1 MKTTLR
7 DLISSGRPVT
17 VDGAMGTNLIELGL
31 EMGVPT
37 GVWSVDKPDMIRKVH
52 RDFIEAG
59 AQIILTN
66 TFVCNRLSLELHDLA
81 DRAVELTRAA
91 AQIARAEADAADVPV
106 AVGGS
111 IGPTGHILE
120 PLGTLSN
127 DEACE
132 TFEQQAEVLAA
143 GGVDAFWIETMS
155 DPEEVRAAVE
165 GCRRVDPGLPIV
177 TTMSFERGGRTL
189 MGITPAEAMEALK
202 GFGAMA
208 IGGNCGSSLDEI
220 NAVIDEMHITDPG
233 AVLVAKANAGL
244 PHTEGDVTAYDATP
258 EDMADYAKAVYQ
270 RGARIIGACCGST
283 PAHVRAIAHALSNT

>member
-1 MKTTLR
+1 
-7 DLISSGRPVT
+7 
-17 VDGAMGTNLIELGL
+17 
-31 EMGVPT
+31 
-37 GVWSVDKPDMIRKVH
+37 
-52 RDFIEAG
+52 
-59 AQIILTN
+59 
-66 TFVCNRLSLELHDLA
+66 LA
-81 DRAVELTRAA
+81 DRAVELTQAA

-165 GCRRVDPGLPIV
+165 GCRRVDPDLPIV

-189 MGITPAEAMEALK
+189 MGVTPAEAMEALK

-220 NAVIDEMHITDPG
+220 NAVIDEMHVTDPG

>member
-1 MKTTLR
+1 MKTSLQ
-7 DLISSGRPVT
+7 DLMASGRPVT

-31 EMGVPT
+31 EVGVPT
-37 GVWSVDKPDMIRKVH
+37 GVWNVDEPDRVRKVH

-66 TFVCNRLSLELHDLA
+66 TFVCNRLSLKLYDLA

-91 AQIARAEADAADVPV
+91 ARAARAEADAADAPV
-106 AVGGS
+106 VVGGS
-111 IGPTGHILE
+111 IGPTGDILE
-120 PLGTLSN
+120 PLGTLSH

-132 TFEQQAEVLAA
+132 TFEQQAKVLA
-143 GGVDAFWIETMS
+143 GGGIDAFWIETMS

-165 GCRRVDPGLPIV
+165 GCRRADPDLPIV
-177 TTMSFERGGRTL
+177 MTMSFERGGRTL
-189 MGITPAEAMEALK
+189 MGVTPAQAMEALK
-202 GFGAMA
+202 GFGAVA
-208 IGGNCGSSLDEI
+208 VGGNCGSSLDEI
-220 NAVIDEMHITDPG
+220 EVVIDEMHIADPG

-258 EDMADYAKAVYQ
+258 EDMADYAKAVYE

-283 PAHVRAIAHALSNT
+283 PAHIRAIAQALSNA

>member
-1 MKTTLR
+1 MKTTLQ
-7 DLISSGRPVT
+7 DLVASGRPVT

-31 EMGVPT
+31 ELGVPT
-37 GVWSVDKPDMIRKVH
+37 GVWNVDEPDMVGKVH

-66 TFVCNRLSLELHDLA
+66 TFVSNRLSLKLYDLA
-81 DRAVELTRAA
+81 DRAVELTQAA
-91 AQIARAEADAADVPV
+91 ARIARTVADAADAPV

-111 IGPTGHILE
+111 IGPTGDILE
-120 PLGTLSN
+120 PLGTLSH

-132 TFEQQAEVLAA
+132 TFEQQAKVLAG

-155 DPEEVRAAVE
+155 DPEEVRAAAE
-165 GCRRVDPGLPIV
+165 SCRRVDPDLPIV
-177 TTMSFERGGRTL
+177 ITMSFERGGRTM
-189 MGITPAEAMEALK
+189 MGITPAEATEALK
-202 GFGAMA
+202 GLGALA

-220 NAVIDEMHITDPG
+220 NAVIDEMHATDPG

-244 PHTEGDVTAYDATP
+244 PHAEGDVTFYDATP
-258 EDMADYAKAVYQ
+258 EVMATYAKAVYE

-283 PAHVRAIAHALSNT
+283 PAHLRAIAHALSNL

>member
-1 MKTTLR
+1 MKTSLQ
-7 DLISSGRPVT
+7 DLMAPGRPVT

-31 EMGVPT
+31 EVGVPT
-37 GVWSVDKPDMIRKVH
+37 GVWNVDEPDRVRKVH

-66 TFVCNRLSLELHDLA
+66 TFVCNRLSLKLYDLE

-91 AQIARAEADAADVPV
+91 ARAARAEADAADAAVV
-106 AVGGS
+106 VGGS
-111 IGPTGHILE
+111 IGPTGDILE
-120 PLGTLSN
+120 PLGTLSH

-132 TFEQQAEVLAA
+132 TFEQQAKVLA
-143 GGVDAFWIETMS
+143 GGGIDAFWIETMS

-165 GCRRVDPGLPIV
+165 GCRRADPDLPIV
-177 TTMSFERGGRTL
+177 MTMSFERGGRTL
-189 MGITPAEAMEALK
+189 MGVTPAQAMEALK
-202 GFGAMA
+202 GFGAVA
-208 IGGNCGSSLDEI
+208 VGGNCGSSLDEI
-220 NAVIDEMHITDPG
+220 EVVIDEMHIADPG

-258 EDMADYAKAVYQ
+258 EDMATYAKAVYE

-283 PAHVRAIAHALSNT
+283 PAHIRAIAQALSNA

>member
-1 MKTTLR
+1 MKISLQ
-7 DLISSGRPVT
+7 DLMAPGRPVT

-31 EMGVPT
+31 EVGVPT
-37 GVWSVDKPDMIRKVH
+37 GVWNVDEPDRVRKVH

-66 TFVCNRLSLELHDLA
+66 TFVCNRLSLKLYDLA

-91 AQIARAEADAADVPV
+91 ARAARAEADAADAAVV
-106 AVGGS
+106 VGGS
-111 IGPTGHILE
+111 IGPTGDILE
-120 PLGTLSN
+120 PLGTLSH

-132 TFEQQAEVLAA
+132 TFEQQAKVLA
-143 GGVDAFWIETMS
+143 GGGIDAFWIETMS

-165 GCRRVDPGLPIV
+165 GCRRADPDLPIV
-177 TTMSFERGGRTL
+177 MTMSFERGGRTL
-189 MGITPAEAMEALK
+189 MGVTPAQAMEALK
-202 GFGAMA
+202 GFGAVA
-208 IGGNCGSSLDEI
+208 VGGNCGSSLDEI
-220 NAVIDEMHITDPG
+220 EVVIDEMHIADPG

-258 EDMADYAKAVYQ
+258 EDMATYAKAVYE

-283 PAHVRAIAHALSNT
+283 PAHIRAIAQALSNA

>member
-1 MKTTLR
+1 MKTTLQ
-7 DLISSGRPVT
+7 DLVASGRPVT

-31 EMGVPT
+31 ELGVPT
-37 GVWSVDKPDMIRKVH
+37 GVWNVDEPEMVGKVH

-59 AQIILTN
+59 SQIILTN
-66 TFVCNRLSLELHDLA
+66 TFVCNRLSLKLYDLA

-91 AQIARAEADAADVPV
+91 AQIARAEADAADAPV

-111 IGPTGHILE
+111 IGPTGDILE
-120 PLGTLSN
+120 PLGTLSH

-132 TFEQQAEVLAA
+132 TFEQQATALAG

-155 DPEEVRAAVE
+155 DPEEVRTAVE
-165 GCRRVDPGLPIV
+165 SCRRVDPDLPIV
-177 TTMSFERGGRTL
+177 ITMSFERGGRTM
-189 MGITPAEAMEALK
+189 MGITPAEATEALK
-202 GFGAMA
+202 GLGALA

-220 NAVIDEMHITDPG
+220 NAVIDEMHTTDPG

-244 PHTEGDVTAYDATP
+244 PHAEGDVTYYDATP
-258 EDMADYAKAVYQ
+258 EVMATYAKAVHE

-283 PAHVRAIAHALSNT
+283 PTHLRAISQALSNL